1 MNTAQRKLQSAGA
14 QLKALPVTARMLIIA
29 LMVILAM
36 SLFLVAQIAGRPSM
50 LPLPLSLDG
59 DNRTAVLAYL
69 ERTGTPYQ
77 ERGGRVL
84 VPAAQ
89 RNTVLEQLTTSEVVG
104 AADFDFS
111 KIMEDESPFLTREQ
125 NRRRWMVTK
134 MSVLSGLISQFS
146 GIERATVV
154 IDQPNAR
161 GFGRTHVSP
170 TASVTVVPRGDGL
183 SPRTIEAIANLVAG
197 AQPGM
202 KAHDV
207 RIIDA
212 KSGTS
217 HTARS
222 EELLGGSNHMEIK
235 QKAERQLKQNIE
247 TFLDYIR
254 GVRVVVNVMPDTRQV
269 EKRTDGYDE
278 PKVGPLSLDRRLIES
293 RTRSTAAEPGVR
305 PNTGANIAATGVGGS
320 QLTDE
325 SSRERTESKFGR
337 DAEHIKDPK
346 GNALKIN
353 VSILIPRL
361 YFVAMYRLDHND
373 AQAVPDS
380 ATLDPLVATET
391 ARIKA
396 MVVPLIDTAPYPGAQ
411 AGTVV
416 VSMMDG
422 MGVTGVAAGPG
433 LAVPV
438 VGPGASSPGSLVAVP
453 FDGSL
458 LKYLLLTGLS
468 LLSLA
473 MMYMMARKA
482 GSQSQLPTAQE
493 IVGVPPP
500 LPTDQSEVVGEAEVS
515 APAMEGV
522 ELDEAALRQKQMLG
536 QISNMV
542 RQNPDEVA
550 NLLRRWIRV
559 ET

>member
-1 MNTAQRKLQSAGA
+1 MNPAQRKLQSAGA

-29 LMVILAM
+29 LMVILTM

-50 LPLPLSLDG
+50 VPLPLSLDG
-59 DNRTAVLAYL
+59 DNRTAVLAHL
-69 ERTGTPYQ
+69 EQTGTPYQ
-77 ERGGRVL
+77 ERAGQLL
-84 VPAAQ
+84 VPTE
-89 RNTVLEQLTTSEVVG
+89 RMNTVLAQLTTSKVVG
-104 AADFDFS
+104 GGDFDWS
-111 KIMEDESPFLTREQ
+111 QIMENESPFLTRDQ
-125 NRRRWMVTK
+125 NRKRWMVTK
-134 MSVLSGLISQFS
+134 MRVLSGLISQFS

-154 IDQPNAR
+154 IDQPDSAR
-161 GFGRTHVSP
+161 FGASRVAP
-170 TASVTVVPRGDGL
+170 TASVTVVPRAEGL
-183 SPRTIEAIANLVAG
+183 SPSTIEAIANLVAG

-202 KAHDV
+202 KAPDV

-217 HTARS
+217 HTARD
-222 EELLGGSNHMEIK
+222 EDLLGGTNHMEIK
-235 QKAERQLKQNIE
+235 QIAEHRLKESIE
-247 TFLDYIR
+247 AFLGIP
-254 GVRVVVNVMPDTRQV
+254 GAAVEVNVMPDTRQV
-269 EKRTDGYDE
+269 EMIRNDYDD
-278 PKVGPLSLDRRLIES
+278 PKVGPLELDRRLID
-293 RTRSTAAEPGVR
+293 TQTQSTAAEPGVR
-305 PNTGANIAATGVGGS
+305 PNLGAAIASGGVS
-320 QLTDE
+320 SLRSTDE
-325 SSRERTESKFGR
+325 SSHERTESKFGR
-337 DAEHIKDPK
+337 DAEHIRDPK

-361 YFVAMYRLDHND
+361 YFVALYRFNRND
-373 AQAVPDS
+373 ADAVPDS
-380 ATLDPLVATET
+380 AALDPLVATET

-396 MVVPLIDTAPYPGAQ
+396 IVEPLIDTAPYPGAQ

-416 VSMMDG
+416 VSMMG
-422 MGVTGVAAGPG
+422 AMTATGIAARPG
-433 LAVPV
+433 LAAPV
-438 VGPGASSPGSLVAVP
+438 GGPGASSSDSLVGAP
-453 FDGSL
+453 FDGNL

-473 MMYMMARKA
+473 MMFMMVRKA
-482 GSQSQLPTAQE
+482 GSQSQLPSAEE

>member
-1 MNTAQRKLQSAGA
+1 MNRAQRKMQSVGA
-14 QLKALPVTARMLIIA
+14 QMKALPVTARMLIVA

-36 SLFLVAQIAGRPSM
+36 SLFLVAQLAGRPSM
-50 LPLPLSLDG
+50 VPLPLSLDG
-59 DNRTAVLAYL
+59 DNRTAVLAHL
-69 ERTGTPYQ
+69 EQTGTPYQ
-77 ERGGRVL
+77 ERAGVVL
-84 VPAAQ
+84 VPAE
-89 RNTVLEQLTTSEVVG
+89 RRSSVLAGLTTSKVVG
-104 AADFDFS
+104 GADFDFS
-111 KIMEDESPFLTREQ
+111 KIMEDDSPFLTREQ
-125 NRRRWMVTK
+125 NRRRWMVMK
-134 MSVLSGLISQFS
+134 MSVLSGLISEFS

-154 IDQPNAR
+154 IDQPDAT
-161 GFGRTHVSP
+161 GFGRTHVGP
-170 TASVTVVPRGDGL
+170 TASVTVVPRGEGL
-183 SPRTIEAIANLVAG
+183 SSDVIEAIANLVAG

-217 HTARS
+217 HTARD

-247 TFLDYIR
+247 TFLDFIA
-254 GVRVVVNVMPDTRQV
+254 GVAVAVNVMPDTRQV
-269 EKRTDGYDE
+269 EKRIDGYDE
-278 PKVGPLSLDRRLIES
+278 PKVGPLSSNRRLIER
-293 RTRSTAAEPGVR
+293 RTQSTVAEPGMR
-305 PNTGANIAATGVGGS
+305 PNTGANIAGGGASGS

-361 YFVAMYRLDHND
+361 YFVTLYRLNRND
-373 AQAVPDS
+373 PEAVPDS
-380 ATLDPLVATET
+380 ATLDPLVVTET

-396 MVVPLIDTAPYPGAQ
+396 MVEPLIDTAPYPGAQ

-416 VSMMDG
+416 VSMMGG
-422 MGVTGVAAGPG
+422 MVATSVVAMPG
-433 LAVPV
+433 SAAPV
-438 VGPGASSPGSLVAVP
+438 VGRGASSPVSLVGTP

-473 MMYMMARKA
+473 MMYMMVRKA

-500 LPTDQSEVVGEAEVS
+500 LPTDQSEVVGEAEES

-522 ELDEAALRQKQMLG
+522 ELDENALRQKQMLG

-559 ET
+559 EA